1 MSKFHIRCG
10 VGQGGRI
17 EGGALKKSERRM
29 ALVQYVVQNPFVTDE
44 QLSARYHVSVA
55 TIRLD
60 RMALQIPELRQRISR
75 VAQAKL
81 DQIRSL
87 EQQEVVGE
95 ILEMHLDR
103 YGISVLHITQEHVF
117 ARSNIARGH
126 HLFAQ
131 ANSLAAAVIDAD
143 AVLTAKVQLRFH
155 RVVRLG
161 DLLRCR
167 VDIVSK
173 KFGVVKCRVLTSV
186 ADQTVVDGV
195 IWMVSS
201 TQGSTQLEDEG

>member
-1 MSKFHIRCG
+1 
-10 VGQGGRI
+10 
-17 EGGALKKSERRM
+17 M

-161 DLLRCR
+161 DLLRSR